1 MQFGESLC
9 ITIIK
14 IPLFMLWLFVE
25 LNHEI
30 QKRTLSM
37 HKNEEL
43 FKPHLAKKNKDTVHS
58 CEANGKEGK
67 RSSSLVGIFLKFHIV
82 LLETLL

>member
-14 IPLFMLWLFVE
+14 YPLFMLWLFVE
-25 LNHEI
+25 LNHGI

-43 FKPHLAKKNKDTVHS
+43 FKPTSQKNKDTVHS
-58 CEANGKEGK
+58 CEANGKGRQTKTE
-67 RSSSLVGIFLKFHIV
+67 R
-82 LLETLL
+82 